1 MIKKKRFGDIALI
14 LIGSAITAFGVG
26 GFITP
31 AKLAGGGVSGLSVI
45 LYHTINLE
53 VGTAIFLLSLP
64 LFIAGMKIFGF
75 KYGIISFI
83 GTLLLSVFTFLVGKI
98 FGFEGFLEYTDSMDI
113 LLSALFGGLLQGF
126 GIGLVLKGGANT
138 GGTDIGA
145 QILAKYTP
153 LSVGTSLF
161 FVDGLVIL
169 AGGFAFGLES
179 ALFATITLYVT
190 SLAINF
196 VILKMGTSLAK
207 TAYIVSEK
215 HEVLSKHIL
224 RELGHGGTL
233 IPGKGLYTKDD
244 RPIIMTVIPNQ
255 KISILTSI
263 VKRVDPEAFLIIE
276 EAYEV
281 IGEGFTPISTK

>member
-1 MIKKKRFGDIALI
+1 MIKKKRVGDIALI
-14 LIGSAITAFGVG
+14 LVGSAITAFGVG

-75 KYGIISFI
+75 RYGIISFI